1 MFVGR
6 KDELKRLEDAY
17 DTGTFQMA
25 VIYGRRRVGK
35 TTLVSEFARGKR
47 ALFFTALEQAD
58 ADNLADFTRVLAEF
72 FGLPGGVRFDG
83 WRDAFDY
90 LCERAEQERFV
101 FVFDEFPYAAKR
113 NGALPSLLQVCIDHR
128 LQATGTFLILCGSN
142 QGFMES
148 DVLGRKSPLYGRR
161 TMQMRLGPLGYR
173 DAADMVPWAT
183 PNEAFRIY
191 GCVGGV
197 PYYLAQIR
205 EGRSLRENLCELYF
219 DPAGF
224 LYGEPGMLLRQ
235 ELSEPAAYNSVL
247 RAVAGGATRPKEIAE
262 RTKIE
267 RNSLAG
273 YLTTLVSL
281 GILERVVPFG
291 ENPERSKRGIYRIRE
306 AAFAFWY
313 RFVMPRVT
321 QIEDGAGTLAL
332 AAISDGD
339 LDSYLGLRFERVCRE
354 WLLAQAI
361 EGRLP
366 LRVDAFGSW
375 WGTDPDRRSTTDI
388 DVVAADTRSKG
399 LLVGECKYRE
409 EFDETEA
416 MRELERRADL
426 VRGYEPK
433 SFYLFSKHVLSGG
446 TIEKV
451 KGMPEWHL
459 VTVEDLYR

>member
-1 MFVGR
+1 
-6 KDELKRLEDAY
+6 
-17 DTGTFQMA
+17 
-25 VIYGRRRVGK
+25 
-35 TTLVSEFARGKR
+35 
-47 ALFFTALEQAD
+47 
-58 ADNLADFTRVLAEF
+58 
-72 FGLPGGVRFDG
+72 
-83 WRDAFDY
+83 
-90 LCERAEQERFV
+90 
-101 FVFDEFPYAAKR
+101 
-113 NGALPSLLQVCIDHR
+113 
-128 LQATGTFLILCGSN
+128 
-142 QGFMES
+142 MES

-173 DAADMVPWAT
+173 DAADMVSWAT
-183 PNEAFRIY
+183 TNEAFRIY

-416 MRELERRADL
+416 MRELERRAGL

>member
-161 TMQMRLGPLGYR
+161 TMQMRL
-173 DAADMVPWAT
+173 
-183 PNEAFRIY
+183 
-191 GCVGGV
+191 
-197 PYYLAQIR
+197 
-205 EGRSLRENLCELYF
+205 
-219 DPAGF
+219 
-224 LYGEPGMLLRQ
+224 
-235 ELSEPAAYNSVL
+235 
-247 RAVAGGATRPKEIAE
+247 
-262 RTKIE
+262 
-267 RNSLAG
+267 
-273 YLTTLVSL
+273 
-281 GILERVVPFG
+281 
-291 ENPERSKRGIYRIRE
+291 
-306 AAFAFWY
+306 
-313 RFVMPRVT
+313 
-321 QIEDGAGTLAL
+321 
-332 AAISDGD
+332 
-339 LDSYLGLRFERVCRE
+339 
-354 WLLAQAI
+354 
-361 EGRLP
+361 
-366 LRVDAFGSW
+366 
-375 WGTDPDRRSTTDI
+375 
-388 DVVAADTRSKG
+388 
-399 LLVGECKYRE
+399 
-409 EFDETEA
+409 
-416 MRELERRADL
+416 
-426 VRGYEPK
+426 
-433 SFYLFSKHVLSGG
+433 
-446 TIEKV
+446 
-451 KGMPEWHL
+451 
-459 VTVEDLYR
+459 